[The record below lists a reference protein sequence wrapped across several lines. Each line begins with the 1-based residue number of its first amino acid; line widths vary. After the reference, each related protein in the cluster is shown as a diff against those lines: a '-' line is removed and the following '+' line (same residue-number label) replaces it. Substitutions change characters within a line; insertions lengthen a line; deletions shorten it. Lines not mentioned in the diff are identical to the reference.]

1 VERDDD
7 VLEEDD
13 VLVSQG
19 NSETT
24 DDTGEDIK
32 QFGGTIELVGLV
44 DQGEEALVDGLSNH
58 LSSWHEFGV

>member
-1 VERDDD
+1 MERDDD

-32 QFGGTIELVGLV
+32 QFGGTIELVSLV